1 MKKPKLYLTEECI
14 KEVKPSEKPT
24 SLTMECY
31 TNLPTDR
38 VLQPVI
44 PVISLSQTTIEVEPC
59 DIKVLASEIPRIT
72 LTIEQTICPI
82 PIKSPKFMGA
92 CQIKVKGI
100 KMPEIPEISGHP
112 ALVNPVM
119 PPKFMG
125 SCNIR
130 VKESILPTSLQ
141 VIE

>member
-1 MKKPKLYLTEECI
+1 
-14 KEVKPSEKPT
+14 
-24 SLTMECY
+24 MEFY
-31 TNLPTDR
+31 TNLSTDR
-38 VLQPVI
+38 VFQPVLLLM
-44 PVISLSQTTIEVEPC
+44 PDISLSQTTIEIEPC
-59 DIKVLASEIPRIT
+59 NIKVLASEIPRIT

-100 KMPEIPEISGHP
+100 KMPEIPEISGQP

-119 PPKFMG
+119 PPKFVG